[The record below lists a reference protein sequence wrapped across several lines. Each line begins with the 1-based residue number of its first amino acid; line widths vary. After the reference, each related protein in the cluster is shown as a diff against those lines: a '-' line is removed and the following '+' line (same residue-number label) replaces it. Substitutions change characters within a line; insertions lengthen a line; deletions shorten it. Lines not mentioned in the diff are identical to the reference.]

1 MLVSG
6 IGGYVWEMEESI
18 GISCR
23 VCGDWE
29 ELEIEGFL

>member
-1 MLVSG
+1 
-6 IGGYVWEMEESI
+6 MEESI